1 MFFISSYSF
10 FELCGY
16 FVILLLFY
24 FIHVQNKCIN
34 SFIHSS
40 LIVRLLWPQE
50 GNDIPTTVTAGSFT
64 GVRNTVEKSERRRMG
79 WNSVRRCVNRISHN
93 AVFQS
98 FMTSHLWYFKYL
110 WSWGTHD
117 GFLIFSSLWP
127 CGYLMDPAVPFTL
140 SASRLT
146 FNSVRL
152 R

>member
-34 SFIHSS
+34 LFIHSS

-79 WNSVRRCVNRISHN
+79 
-93 AVFQS
+93 
-98 FMTSHLWYFKYL
+98 
-110 WSWGTHD
+110 
-117 GFLIFSSLWP
+117 
-127 CGYLMDPAVPFTL
+127 
-140 SASRLT
+140 
-146 FNSVRL
+146 
-152 R
+152 